1 MKIAMASLGDPASVT
16 TWSGIPLSIF
26 RQLEKRGHEVIG
38 IPLEKIREPW
48 DFAWRRRV
56 HHRLEGKWFLGA
68 VEKRWLSKIA
78 RNLDDKV
85 NEIKPDLV
93 IAIHADWLA
102 YASFNYPAIIIHDTT
117 FDSILDYYPSFTNLC
132 RRSIANGHEM
142 YQRAL
147 DKCAAAIFSAE
158 WATRSAISRYNLP
171 SRKAFTIPFGPNLA
185 YTPQKE
191 EIYQWVSQRA
201 ATKSC
206 EFVFIGTQWERKGG
220 PEALEFVIELNRL
233 GVRATLNIVGCSPW
247 IQADQERFVHRY
259 GFLRK
264 EDPLHMKTL
273 MGLLE
278 RSHALIVLSQA
289 ECYGCVYCEANAYG
303 LPAIGRDTGGVAEII
318 RPGINGLLLQ
328 NGQTVQSLA
337 EEFAVIWL
345 DAGKYTALALSSYEE
360 FQNRLSLDV
369 FGDKFESVLDEVI
382 RKQTVTYSNI

>member
-26 RQLEKRGHEVIG
+26 KQLEKHGHEVIG
-38 IPLEKIREPW
+38 IPLEKSPEPW
-48 DFAWRRRV
+48 DFAWRRRL
-56 HHRLEGKWFLGA
+56 HHRLEGKWFLGS
-68 VEKRWLSKIA
+68 VEKRWLSRIA
-78 RNLDDKV
+78 RNLDEKV
-85 NEIKPDLV
+85 NEIKPDVV

-102 YASFNYPAIIIHDTT
+102 YSSFTYPSIVIHDTT

-158 WATRSAISRYNLP
+158 WATRSAVSRYKL
-171 SRKAFTIPFGPNLA
+171 SARKAFTIPFGPNLA
-185 YTPQKE
+185 YTPQKS

-201 ATKSC
+201 AAESC
-206 EFVFIGTQWERKGG
+206 DFVFIGTQWERKGG
-220 PEALEFVIELNRL
+220 PEALAFVIELNRL
-233 GVRATLNIVGCSPW
+233 GVKATLNIVGCSPW
-247 IQADQERFVHRY
+247 IDANHEKFIRRY

-264 EDPLHMKTL
+264 ENADHVKTF
-273 MGLLE
+273 MTLLE

-318 RPGINGLLLQ
+318 IPGVNGLLLE
-328 NGQTVQSLA
+328 NGQTVQTLA
-337 EEFAVIWL
+337 SEFKAIWL
-345 DAGKYTALALSSYEE
+345 DKEKYTALALSSYEQFE
-360 FQNRLSLDV
+360 NRLSLDV
-369 FGDKFESVLDEVI
+369 FGDELESVLNKVI
-382 RKQTVTYSNI
+382 RKQALTYSSI